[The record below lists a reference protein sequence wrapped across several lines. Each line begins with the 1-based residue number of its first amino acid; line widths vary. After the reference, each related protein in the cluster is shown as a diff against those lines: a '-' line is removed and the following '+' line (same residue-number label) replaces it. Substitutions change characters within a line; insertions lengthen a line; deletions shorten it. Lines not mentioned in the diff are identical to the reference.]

1 MLNPLPANNNQI
13 KRRVIKIATRRTSTP
28 KSTTNQE
35 KIEVYTVRS
44 NLIKLKSDLE
54 LFLRAKQHYHRL
66 GRVWKR
72 SYLLY
77 ESSRTGKSSFVAA
90 MTNLLSYDVYEIDL
104 SSGRDDSTLKAILL
118 QATRRLVIVIE
129 DLDRLL
135 MEKSQLSVITL
146 LGFLN

>member
-1 MLNPLPANNNQI
+1 
-13 KRRVIKIATRRTSTP
+13 
-28 KSTTNQE
+28 
-35 KIEVYTVRS
+35 
-44 NLIKLKSDLE
+44 KLKSDLE

-104 SSGRDDSTLKAILL
+104 SSGRDDSTLKAILP

-135 MEKSQLSVITL
+135 MEKSQPFVITL
-146 LGFLN
+146 LGILNSTKKKT